1 MYKAT
6 KFRLYPNNEQTILI
20 EKHFGC
26 ARVVYNY
33 FLDYRQK
40 QFALGNKANYM
51 ITQKELT
58 IIKKQEK
65 YIWLNEVGS
74 QSLQMALRN
83 LDNAYT
89 KFFKNTGKYPK
100 FKSKKDS
107 YQSFT
112 APQSISLSENK
123 VHLPKFT
130 KGIKCKIHRGV
141 FGEIKQA
148 TISRYNGKYYVS
160 ILIDDKK
167 ELPTKVQ
174 PKNSVGLDM
183 GLTDFIITSDGVKY
197 ANKRYFKKS
206 QERLAKAQ
214 KSLSKKV
221 KGSSN
226 RKKAI
231 AKVQNIHTK
240 ITNQRLD
247 YLHKISNEITN
258 QYDIVNVESLN
269 IKGMVRNGRL
279 SKAISDVS
287 WGEFIRLLEYKCEWK
302 GKHLVKI
309 DKWFPS
315 SQLCSDCGCSS
326 GKKTLDIREWTC
338 QGCGTIH
345 DRDINAAKNIN
356 KYGVGS
362 TLYACG
368 ISVSLKLSNDR
379 NAVDVEA
386 GSPSL

>member
-1 MYKAT
+1 M
-6 KFRLYPNNEQTILI
+6 
-20 EKHFGC
+20 
-26 ARVVYNY
+26 
-33 FLDYRQK
+33 
-40 QFALGNKANYM
+40 
-51 ITQKELT
+51 
-58 IIKKQEK
+58 
-65 YIWLNEVGS
+65 
-74 QSLQMALRN
+74 
-83 LDNAYT
+83 
-89 KFFKNTGKYPK
+89 
-100 FKSKKDS
+100 
-107 YQSFT
+107 
-112 APQSISLSENK
+112 
-123 VHLPKFT
+123 
-130 KGIKCKIHRGV
+130 
-141 FGEIKQA
+141 
-148 TISRYNGKYYVS
+148 
-160 ILIDDKK
+160 IDDKK

-183 GLTDFIITSDGVKY
+183 GLMDFIITSDGVKY

-221 KGSSN
+221 KGSIN

-240 ITNQRLD
+240 ITNQRSD

-269 IKGMVRNGRL
+269 IKGMVKNGKL

-302 GKHLVKI
+302 GKHFVKI

-326 GKKTLDIREWTC
+326 GKKALDIREWTC

-386 GSPSL
+386 GSPCL